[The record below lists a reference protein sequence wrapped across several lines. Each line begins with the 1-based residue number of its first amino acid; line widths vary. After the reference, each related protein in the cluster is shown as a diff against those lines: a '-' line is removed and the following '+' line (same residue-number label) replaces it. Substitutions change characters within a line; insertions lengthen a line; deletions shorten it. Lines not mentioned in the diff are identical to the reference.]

1 MSKMILYLVGFMVG
15 LGYPMAGVVT
25 DNVHPHTGIS
35 YYVGADGH
43 RITLVQNASAIDT
56 TYAQLL
62 KFIASDTTDQ
72 IEYKKGQFTC
82 GDYAERV
89 QNNAEK
95 AGMRCA
101 WVSVDFIDAAGH
113 ACNAFNTTDRG
124 LMFIDCTNGDAH
136 VDMQIGQL
144 CAPTPLNPNAGYSIK
159 PLGILKNYDIY
170 W

>member
-1 MSKMILYLVGFMVG
+1 MSKMILHLVGFMVG

-56 TYAQLL
+56 TYSQLL

-72 IEYKKGQFTC
+72 IEYKKRQFTC

-101 WVSVDFIDAAGH
+101 
-113 ACNAFNTTDRG
+113 
-124 LMFIDCTNGDAH
+124 
-136 VDMQIGQL
+136 GQ
-144 CAPTPLNPNAGYSIK
+144 C
-159 PLGILKNYDIY
+159 
-170 W
+170 